1 MKTRTYLTTAI
12 ALVAL
17 AASAFAA
24 DNEVTGSFTGNGQEA
39 KLAHISARKSGELSG
54 KETVAIVMTE
64 KDHSTDKRPEIGAG
78 FGKYGSALIVTIHPD
93 DGNVVGTEVAHDAHG
108 KKPFS
113 SSGALTMSDYKNEG
127 GVLSGKVTTGK
138 EREFFGA
145 KWAVDLTF
153 KVKAP

>member
-1 MKTRTYLTTAI
+1 MNARTPFPTLV

-17 AASAFAA
+17 AASALAA
-24 DNEVTGSFTGNGQEA
+24 ANEVTGSFTGNGEEA
-39 KLAHISARKSGELSG
+39 NLKFVSARKSGEFGG
-54 KETVAIVMTE
+54 KETIAIVMTE
-64 KDHSTDKRPEIGAG
+64 KDHSHDKRPDIAAG
-78 FGKYGSALIVTIHPD
+78 FGKHGSALIVTIHAD
-93 DGNVVGTEVAHDAHG
+93 DGNIVGTEVSHAAHG

-113 SSGALTMSDYKNEG
+113 SSGSLTMSDYKNED
-127 GVLSGKVTTGK
+127 GVLSGKLTTGK